1 MVAEY
6 RYIYRKHDCV
16 DERAPMPGTAIL
28 KNINSFLR
36 LESAGGILLFAAAI
50 LAMVLANSP
59 LSGIY
64 NLIFDMPV
72 EIRVGPLQ
80 IAKPLL
86 LWVNDGLMAVFF
98 FLVGLELK
106 RELIEGELSRPSNIL
121 LPLVGA
127 IGGMLV
133 PALIYASVNWGDPI
147 ALRGWA
153 IPAATD
159 IAFALGILT
168 LMGSRA
174 PTALKIF
181 LVSLAIFDDVG
192 AIVIIALFYT
202 DALSV
207 AALIIATVATLI
219 LFTLNRRNVM
229 SITPYVFVGLVL
241 WIAVLKSGVHATLA
255 GVVLAMFIPIRNPK
269 DPEDSPLRALE
280 HDLHPVVAF
289 AILPIFAFA
298 NSGIDLTGLTLD
310 YVFHPVTIG
319 VAAGLFFGK
328 QIGVFVFCW
337 VAIKSGLTELPKG
350 TGWLGLYGIALLSG
364 VGFTMS
370 LFIGS
375 LAFENAGEVAFDERI
390 GIMLGSLISGAMGFA
405 VLRYAYRGADNE
417 REIKPA

>member
-1 MVAEY
+1 MS
-6 RYIYRKHDCV
+6 
-16 DERAPMPGTAIL
+16 GTKL
-28 KNINSFLR
+28 LQNIHRFLR

-50 LAMVLANSP
+50 MAMILANSP

-64 NLIFDMPV
+64 SAILETPV
-72 EIRVGPLQ
+72 EIRVGPLE

-86 LWVNDGLMAVFF
+86 LWVNDGLMALFF

-106 RELIEGELSRPSNIL
+106 RELIEGELSKPSNIL
-121 LPLVGA
+121 LPLIAA

-133 PALIYASVNWGDPI
+133 PALIYAYINWDDPV

-174 PTALKIF
+174 PTALKVF

-202 DALSV
+202 EALSTQ
-207 AALIIATVATLI
+207 ALIIAMVTIAI
-219 LFTLNRRNVM
+219 LFTLNKRGVM
-229 SITPYVFVGLVL
+229 SIAPYVFVGLIL
-241 WIAVLKSGVHATLA
+241 WVAVLKSGVHATLA
-255 GVVLAMFIPIRNPK
+255 GVVMAMFIPIHNAK
-269 DPEDSPLRALE
+269 DPNSSPLRALE
-280 HDLHPVVAF
+280 HDLHPFVAF
-289 AILPIFAFA
+289 AVLPIFAFA
-298 NSGIDLTGLTLD
+298 NSGINLD
-310 YVFHPVTIG
+310 GISLDFVFHPVPLG

-328 QIGVFVFCW
+328 QIGVFGFCW
-337 VAIKSGLTELPKG
+337 MAIKLGVTQLPKG
-350 TGWLGLYGIALLSG
+350 SGWLGLYGISLLCG

-375 LAFENAGEVAFDERI
+375 LAFEHAGEVAFDERI
-390 GIMLGSLISGAMGFA
+390 GIMMGSLMSGAVGFL
-405 VLRYAYRGADNE
+405 VLRIAC
-417 REIKPA
+417 REANGNCR

>member
-1 MVAEY
+1 
-6 RYIYRKHDCV
+6 
-16 DERAPMPGTAIL
+16 MPGTKIL
-28 KNINSFLR
+28 KSVNSFLR

-50 LAMVLANSP
+50 LAMILANSP
-59 LSGIY
+59 LSSFY
-64 NLIFDMPV
+64 SLILDMPV

-106 RELIEGELSRPSNIL
+106 RELIEGELSKPGSIL

-127 IGGMLV
+127 VGGMLV
-133 PALIYASVNWGDPI
+133 PAVIYAYINWNDEI
-147 ALRGWA
+147 ALAGWA

-174 PTALKIF
+174 PTSLKVF

-202 DALSV
+202 EGLSP
-207 AALIIATVATLI
+207 AALIVATLTI
-219 LFTLNRRNVM
+219 ATLFTLNRRGVT
-229 SITPYVFVGLVL
+229 SIAPYLFVGLVL
-241 WIAVLKSGVHATLA
+241 WVAVLKSGVHATLA
-255 GVVLAMFIPIRNPK
+255 GVVMAMFIPIHDNK
-269 DPEDSPLRALE
+269 DPDNSPLRALE
-280 HDLHPVVAF
+280 HDLHPFVAF
-289 AILPIFAFA
+289 TILPIFAFA
-298 NSGIDLTGLTLD
+298 NSGINLDGVTLD
-310 YVFHPVTIG
+310 FILHPVPLG

-328 QIGVFVFCW
+328 QVGVFLFCW
-337 VAIKSGLTELPKG
+337 TAIKLGFTELPKG
-350 TGWLGLYGIALLSG
+350 GGWLGLYGISLLCG

-375 LAFENAGEVAFDERI
+375 LAFENAGDVIFDERI
-390 GIMLGSLISGAMGFA
+390 GIMMGSFASGIVGFI
-405 VLRYAYRGADNE
+405 VLKIACRQADGTC
-417 REIKPA
+417 R